1 MIEETWWKEESMKW
15 TWIDLQED
23 KVMKSFM
30 TDTPSHKS
38 FMIKK
43 KLAKKMRQNRPIPH
57 WIRLRTDNTIR
68 ATMVGTRNVLLS
80 MWFEFG
86 YIGRK
91 TRNQIVVFVVQC
103 QAQELAQN
111 QARILSESSRLL
123 DEYETDCPLC
133 CFRAVSWYLFAL
145 NLYEFLISKICL
157 IPD

>member
-1 MIEETWWKEESMKW
+1 
-15 TWIDLQED
+15 
-23 KVMKSFM
+23 
-30 TDTPSHKS
+30 
-38 FMIKK
+38 MIKK

-103 QAQELAQN
+103 QAQALAQN

-123 DEYETDCPLC
+123 SSVRFSISPSFLDFCYKT
-133 CFRAVSWYLFAL
+133 FSHVSWMSMKQIVPCAASELF
-145 NLYEFLISKICL
+145 NGT
-157 IPD
+157 